1 MAVGNAD
8 GAEERCESAIRM
20 QVAGAKGNGAR
31 AVADQVAGGRS
42 DRGEPLGNVMRVAD
56 RGREQE

>member
-8 GAEERCESAIRM
+8 GAEERCELAVRV
-20 QVAGAKGNGAR
+20 QVAGTKRHGAR

-42 DRGEPLGNVMRVAD
+42 DRGEPLGNVVRVAD
-56 RGREQE
+56 